1 MVSNLSV
8 QLLSYFI
15 EHDTC
20 SHFRKLNDDMIQ
32 HIASFIV
39 HDNIDTIN
47 VYYDEKIRIEGKS
60 MIQTNRKCMDWES
73 FIKSFYYCIYC
84 KHHEHHQF
92 CCIPY
97 LNEDIWYFN
106 QETTPEN
113 VTHII
118 QTFIRTY
125 GILCTLLI
133 YLSIEEYVHNDKFFM
148 IYYYSK
154 DNSLSKI
161 INHYLYID
169 GH

>member
-1 MVSNLSV
+1 
-8 QLLSYFI
+8 
-15 EHDTC
+15 
-20 SHFRKLNDDMIQ
+20 
-32 HIASFIV
+32 
-39 HDNIDTIN
+39 
-47 VYYDEKIRIEGKS
+47 
-60 MIQTNRKCMDWES
+60 
-73 FIKSFYYCIYC
+73 
-84 KHHEHHQF
+84 
-92 CCIPY
+92 
-97 LNEDIWYFN
+97 
-106 QETTPEN
+106 